1 MSSLY
6 RLVYYSRNHVS
17 GTRETFTAQVEDILQ
32 RSRVNNVRDGVTG
45 ALLFN
50 AGCFAQ
56 VLEGPLDAIEATFER
71 IQQDERHGEVSLLAL
86 EPQEERSFP
95 NWAMGF
101 IGMSAEHANR
111 FAAIGTSSGF
121 DLSLLSG
128 SELHTLLR
136 DLALEEEGAVSVP

>member
-17 GTRETFTAQVEDILQ
+17 DTPELFTAQVADILDN
-32 RSRVNNVRDGVTG
+32 SRVNNARDGITG

-56 VLEGPLDAIEATFER
+56 VLEGPLEAVEATFER
-71 IQQDERHGEVSLLAL
+71 IQQDERHGEVSLLSLDA
-86 EPQEERSFP
+86 QDERSFP

-101 IGMSAEHANR
+101 IGISAEHADR
-111 FAAIGTSSGF
+111 FAAVGTSSGF
-121 DLSLLSG
+121 DPSRLSG
-128 SELHTLLR
+128 DDLHLLLR
-136 DLALEEEGAVSVP
+136 DLALEEEGVTG

>member
-6 RLVYYSRNHVS
+6 RLVYYSRNHIS
-17 GTRETFTAQVEDILQ
+17 AATETFAAEVANILEK
-32 RSRVNNVRDGVTG
+32 SRVNNARDGITG

-56 VLEGPLDAIEATFER
+56 VLEGPLVAVEATFER
-71 IQQDERHGEVSLLAL
+71 IQQDERHGDVSLLAL

-101 IGMSAEHANR
+101 IGMSAEHAER
-111 FAAIGTSSGF
+111 FAAVATSSGF
-121 DLSLLSG
+121 DPSRLNG
-128 SELHTLLR
+128 SELHMLLR
-136 DLALEEEGAVSVP
+136 DLAMEEEGAAS

>member
-17 GTRETFTAQVEDILQ
+17 DTPETFTAEVADILGK
-32 RSRVNNVRDGVTG
+32 SRVNNARDGITG

-56 VLEGPLDAIEATFER
+56 VLEGPLDAIETTFER
-71 IQQDERHGEVSLLAL
+71 IQQDERHGDVSLLSL
-86 EPQEERSFP
+86 EPQDERSFP

-101 IGMSAEHANR
+101 IGLSAEHADR
-111 FAAIGTSSGF
+111 FAAVGTSSGF
-121 DLSLLSG
+121 DPSRLSG
-128 SELHTLLR
+128 SELHMLLR
-136 DLALEEEGAVSVP
+136 DLALEEERAAG

>member
-17 GTRETFTAQVEDILQ
+17 DTPETFSAEVADILEK
-32 RSRVNNVRDGVTG
+32 SRVNNVRDGITG

-56 VLEGPLDAIEATFER
+56 VLEGPLEAIEATFER
-71 IQQDERHGEVSLLAL
+71 IQQDERHGEVSLLSL
-86 EPQEERSFP
+86 DPQHERSFP

-101 IGMSAEHANR
+101 IGLSAEHAHR
-111 FAAIGTSSGF
+111 FAAVGSSSGF
-121 DLSLLSG
+121 DPARLSG

-136 DLALEEEGAVSVP
+136 DLALEEESPAR